1 MKLTS
6 ALLMAGTGCSSTD
19 AGTWLAPMQAACDKF
34 GIDTPEGVA
43 SFLANVG
50 VESSSLR
57 VLVENLNYSATGLAN
72 TWPNRYAVD
81 PHVSHKIPNAT
92 AYMIER
98 QPVVIANNVYANRM
112 GNGPESSGDGWK
124 YRGQGPIQL
133 TGHDNIL
140 KFFAA
145 VGLPLT
151 SDPAVLQEPQQGA
164 MSAAFFYTTLSNALA
179 CSAKSFDDTVK
190 AVNGQGPCAANQG
203 DLRRKL
209 YEAALPLAQALVVK
223 PAPTPK
229 KTTAAVTDQDKP

>member
-1 MKLTS
+1 MKLTLE
-6 ALLMAGTGCSSTD
+6 LLMVGTGCSSTD
-19 AGTWLAPMQAACDKF
+19 AGKWLAPIQAACDKF

-50 VESSSLR
+50 VESASLT

-81 PHVSHKIPNAT
+81 PHVLHKIPNSI
-92 AYMIER
+92 AYTIER
-98 QPVVIANNVYANRM
+98 QPVAIANNVYANRM
-112 GNGPESSGDGWK
+112 GNGSESSGDGWK
-124 YRGQGPIQL
+124 YRGQGLIQL
-133 TGHDNIL
+133 TGRDNTL

-145 VGLPLT
+145 AGLPLNT
-151 SDPAVLQEPQQGA
+151 DPAVLQEPQQGA

-179 CSAKSFDDTVK
+179 CSSKSFDDTVK

-203 DLRRKL
+203 DLRRKR
-209 YEAALPLAQALVVK
+209 YEAAWPLAQALAK

-229 KTTAAVTDQDKP
+229 KTTAAVTGQDKP